1 MIMAQA
7 SKVRS
12 AAEEAE
18 LERLIKSQ
26 RRDNAKPIG
35 ETDLKGKAARDAVKL
50 RRDKK
55 REEQDRRDRRREVDF
70 SDLDPIN

>member
-1 MIMAQA
+1 MA

-12 AAEEAE
+12 AAEEVE
-18 LERLIKSQ
+18 LARLIKSQ
-26 RRDNAKPIG
+26 KRDNAKPIG